1 MVSAD
6 EFYSQLLKDIQTNQ
20 LVLPTLPEVALR
32 VRDTVENE
40 DVSAKEVASVIS
52 TDAALSA
59 RLIQVANSPM
69 YRGSKQIEDIQT
81 AVARLGFTTT
91 RDIVTGLVMQQ
102 MFQATSEVTDKRL
115 RHIWEH
121 STQVASIS
129 QVLCSQ
135 FTRLKKDHALLAGL
149 VHDIG
154 ALPILVAA
162 EDMPE
167 LLEDEAALDK
177 LIKELHPRLGK
188 IILESW
194 HFLPEISAVAAE
206 HEDLNRNS
214 GDEIDYVDLV
224 QVANLQSYIGSDNP
238 LAKID
243 FDSVPACVKLGLG
256 GDVNVIDM
264 DGFEEIEDI
273 QKSLMG

>member
-1 MVSAD
+1 MLSAD

-135 FTRLKKDHALLAGL
+135 FTRLKKDHARLAGL

-177 LIKELHPRLGK
+177 LIEELHPRLGK

-206 HEDLNRNS
+206 HEDLTRTH

-238 LAKID
+238 LARID

>member
-1 MVSAD
+1 VVSAE
-6 EFYSQLLKDIQTNQ
+6 EFYSQLLKDIQSNQ
-20 LVLPTLPEVALR
+20 LVLPTLPEVALK
-32 VRDTVENE
+32 VRDTIENE
-40 DVSAKEVASVIS
+40 DVSAREVANVIS

-102 MFQATSEVTDKRL
+102 MFQATSEVTDQRL

-135 FTRLKKDHALLAGL
+135 FTRLKKDQAMLAGL

-167 LLEDEAALDK
+167 LLEDEAALDN

-188 IILESW
+188 MILESW

-206 HEDLNRNS
+206 HEDLSRNS

-224 QVANLQSYIGSDNP
+224 QVANLQSYIGTDNP
-238 LAKID
+238 LASVN
-243 FDSVPACVKLGLG
+243 FDDVPSCVKLGLG
-256 GDVNVIDM
+256 GDVNVVDM
-264 DGFEEIEDI
+264 DGFEDLDEI

>member
-1 MVSAD
+1 MVSTE
-6 EFYSQLLKDIQTNQ
+6 EFYSQLLKDIQSNQ
-20 LVLPTLPEVALR
+20 LVLPTLPEVALK
-32 VRDTVENE
+32 VRDTVESE
-40 DVSAKEVASVIS
+40 DVSARQVSDVIS

-135 FTRLKKDHALLAGL
+135 FTTLKKDQAMLAGL

-167 LLEDEAALDK
+167 LLEDEAALDQ
-177 LIKELHPRLGK
+177 LIQELHPRLGK
-188 IILESW
+188 MILESW

-206 HEDLNRNS
+206 HEDLGRNS

-224 QVANLQSYIGSDNP
+224 QVANLQSYIGTDSP
-238 LAKID
+238 LANVN
-243 FDSVPACVKLGLG
+243 FDDIPSCVKLGLG
-256 GDVNVIDM
+256 GDINVVDM
-264 DGFEEIEDI
+264 DGFEDLEEI

>member
-1 MVSAD
+1 VVSAD

-177 LIKELHPRLGK
+177 LIEELHPRLGK

-206 HEDLNRNS
+206 HEDLTRNS

-238 LAKID
+238 LARID

>member
-1 MVSAD
+1 MLSAE
-6 EFYSQLLKDIQTNQ
+6 EFYSQLIEDIESNQ
-20 LVLPTLPEVALR
+20 LVLPTLPEVALK
-32 VRDTVENE
+32 VRDTVEDEN
-40 DVSAKEVASVIS
+40 VSARQVSDVIS

-69 YRGSKQIEDIQT
+69 YRGSKSIEDIQT

-102 MFQATSEVTDKRL
+102 MFQATSEVTDTRL

-129 QVLCSQ
+129 QVLCTH
-135 FTRLKKDHALLAGL
+135 FTKLKKDQAMLAGL

-162 EDMPE
+162 EDIPE
-167 LLEDEAALDK
+167 LLEDEATLDRY
-177 LIKELHPRLGK
+177 IKELHPRLGK
-188 IILESW
+188 MILESW

-206 HEDLNRNS
+206 HEDLTRNS
-214 GDEIDYVDLV
+214 GDAIDYVDLV
-224 QVANLQSYIGSDNP
+224 QVANLQSYIGSDHP
-238 LAKID
+238 LANADLDNIP
-243 FDSVPACVKLGLG
+243 SCQKLGLSSEI
-256 GDVNVIDM
+256 NVVDM
-264 DGFEEIEDI
+264 DGFEDLDEI
-273 QKSLMG
+273 QKSIAG

>member
-1 MVSAD
+1 VVSAE
-6 EFYSQLLKDIQTNQ
+6 EFYSQLLKDIQSNQ
-20 LVLPTLPEVALR
+20 LVLPTLPEVALK
-32 VRDTVENE
+32 VRDTIENE
-40 DVSAKEVASVIS
+40 DVSAREVANVIS

-102 MFQATSEVTDKRL
+102 MFQATSEVTDQRL

-135 FTRLKKDHALLAGL
+135 FTKLKKDQAMLAGL

-167 LLEDEAALDK
+167 LLEDEATLDK
-177 LIKELHPRLGK
+177 FIKELHPRLGK
-188 IILESW
+188 MILESW

-206 HEDLNRNS
+206 HEDLSRNS

-224 QVANLQSYIGSDNP
+224 QVANLQSYIGTDNP
-238 LAKID
+238 LASVN
-243 FDSVPACVKLGLG
+243 FDDVPSCVKLGLG
-256 GDVNVIDM
+256 GDVNVVDM
-264 DGFEEIEDI
+264 DGFEDLDEI

>member
-1 MVSAD
+1 MVSAE

-20 LVLPTLPEVALR
+20 LILPTLPEVALR

-40 DVSAKEVASVIS
+40 DVSARQVADVIS

-59 RLIQVANSPM
+59 RLIQVANSPL

-102 MFQATSEVTDKRL
+102 MFQATSEVTDRRL
-115 RHIWEH
+115 RQIWEH

-129 QVLCSQ
+129 QVLCTQ
-135 FTRLKKDHALLAGL
+135 FTKLKKDQAMLAGL

-167 LLEDEAALDK
+167 LLEDEATLDQ
-177 LIKELHPRLGK
+177 LIKDLHPRLGK
-188 IILESW
+188 MILESW

-206 HEDLNRNS
+206 HEDLTRNS

-224 QVANLQSYIGSDNP
+224 QVANLQSYIDTDHP
-238 LAKID
+238 LARVD
-243 FDSVPACVKLGLG
+243 LDSVPSCVKLGLS
-256 GDVNVIDM
+256 GDINVVDM
-264 DGFEEIEDI
+264 DGFEDLDEIR
-273 QKSLMG
+273 KSIAG